1 MDTDY
6 FLSQLADTFGNIT
19 IMSPSVGAVVAFVL
33 AVLLLGC
40 SGFVSA
46 SEIAFFSLSP
56 TDLNTIEE
64 EKHPADSKILA
75 LKEDSERLLATIL
88 ISNNFVNVA
97 IIMLLNYFFAE
108 TIDFGGS
115 DIVEFL
121 FMTVLLTFLLLL
133 FGEIMPKIYSA
144 QHTLSFCRMVASAFV
159 VIEKLAWPI
168 SSLLVRSKSL
178 ADKVVQKETRTISV
192 DELEQALELTDKKDI
207 ADEQNM
213 LEGIIR
219 FGGEMAR
226 EIMTPRMDIVDL
238 EINTSYPDVLKCII
252 ENNYSRIPVYS
263 GSKDNI
269 KGVLYIK
276 DLLPHLNK
284 PANFR
289 WQSLIR
295 PPYFV
300 PETKMID
307 DLLRDFQT
315 NKVHIAIVVDEFG
328 GTSGIVTMED
338 IIEEIVGEINDEY
351 DEEERQYVKLN
362 ANTYIF
368 EGKVLLTDFFK
379 ILKLDDELFEDV
391 QGEADTLAGLLL
403 EIKGEFPKQHEI
415 ITYQNIK
422 FEIMEVDKCRIQK
435 IKVIIQAQ
443 QENIESGEPKKE

>member
-1 MDTDY
+1 MDPDTY
-6 FLSQLADTFGNIT
+6 LSQFIALFNHIEVYSPDLGAT
-19 IMSPSVGAVVAFVL
+19 IALVL
-33 AVLLLGC
+33 SVLLLGC

-56 TDLNTIEE
+56 TDVGKIEE
-64 EKHPADSKILA
+64 NRHAADSKILE
-75 LKEDSERLLATIL
+75 LKKDSERLLATIL

-97 IIMLLNYFFAE
+97 IIMLLNFFFSK
-108 TIDFGGS
+108 TLIFGDS
-115 DIVEFL
+115 RLLEFL

-133 FGEIMPKIYSA
+133 FGEIMPKIYSS
-144 QHTLSFCRMVASAFV
+144 QHTLSFCRMVAPSFV
-159 VIEKLAWPI
+159 WIEKLFWPL
-168 SSLLVRSKSL
+168 SSLLVRSRKL
-178 ADKVVQKETRTISV
+178 ATKVVHKEKRAISV
-192 DELEQALELTDKKDI
+192 DELEQALELTDKKYI
-207 ADEQNM
+207 AEEQNM

-219 FGGEMAR
+219 FGGEMAK

-238 EINTSYPDVLKCII
+238 DMKTPYPEVLQCIV
-252 ENNYSRIPVYS
+252 ESNYSRIPVYADS
-263 GSKDNI
+263 RDNI

-307 DLLRDFQT
+307 DLLGDFQK

-351 DEEERQYVKLN
+351 DEDERQYVRLN
-362 ANTYIF
+362 ANTYVF
-368 EGKVLLTDFFK
+368 EAKVLLTDFFR
-379 ILKLDDELFEDV
+379 IMKLDDDFFEEV
-391 QGEADTLAGLLL
+391 EGEADTLAGLLL
-403 EIKGEFPKQHEI
+403 EIKGEFPERHEV
-415 ITYQNIK
+415 IK
-422 FEIMEVDKCRIQK
+422 YKNYCFEVLEMDDRRILK
-435 IKVIIQAQ
+435 IKVTV
-443 QENIESGEPKKE
+443 ESPDTSDEV

>member
-1 MDTDY
+1 MGATIALV
-6 FLSQLADTFGNIT
+6 LS
-19 IMSPSVGAVVAFVL
+19 
-33 AVLLLGC
+33 VLLLGC

-56 TDLNTIEE
+56 TDVGKIEE
-64 EKHPADSKILA
+64 NRHAADGKILE
-75 LKEDSERLLATIL
+75 LKKDSERLLATIL

-97 IIMLLNYFFAE
+97 IIMLLNFFFSK
-108 TIDFGGS
+108 TLIFGDS
-115 DIVEFL
+115 RLLEFL

-133 FGEIMPKIYSA
+133 FGEIMPKIYSS
-144 QHTLSFCRMVASAFV
+144 QHTLSFCRMVAPSFV
-159 VIEKLAWPI
+159 WIEKLFWPL
-168 SSLLVRSKSL
+168 SSLLVRSRKL
-178 ADKVVQKETRTISV
+178 ATKVVHKEKRAISV
-192 DELEQALELTDKKDI
+192 DELEQALELTDKKYI
-207 ADEQNM
+207 AEEQNM

-219 FGGEMAR
+219 FGGEMAK

-238 EINTSYPDVLKCII
+238 DMKTPYPEVLQCIV
-252 ENNYSRIPVYS
+252 ESNYSRIPVYADS
-263 GSKDNI
+263 RDNI

-307 DLLRDFQT
+307 DLLGDFQK

-351 DEEERQYVKLN
+351 DEDERQYVRLN
-362 ANTYIF
+362 ANTYVF
-368 EGKVLLTDFFK
+368 EAKVLLTDFFR
-379 ILKLDDELFEDV
+379 IMKLDDDFFEEV
-391 QGEADTLAGLLL
+391 EGEADTLAGLLL
-403 EIKGEFPKQHEI
+403 EIKGEFPERHEV
-415 ITYQNIK
+415 IK
-422 FEIMEVDKCRIQK
+422 YKNYCFEVLEMDDRRILK
-435 IKVIIQAQ
+435 IKVTV
-443 QENIESGEPKKE
+443 ESPETSDEV

>member
-1 MDTDY
+1 
-6 FLSQLADTFGNIT
+6 
-19 IMSPSVGAVVAFVL
+19 MSPSVGAVVAFVL